1 MDLKIY
7 VRDPMIS
14 PDSKLYVEDDK
25 PYLSCRIDVQVKR
38 LGGGYGGKIT
48 RNNIVAA
55 ACGLAAKLLNR

>member
-1 MDLKIY
+1 
-7 VRDPMIS
+7 MIS